1 MKTQSHQLDILHTTG
16 SKYKYKCKL
25 CQQEWIT
32 FPTSTCPGVNVF
44 TSRGPTVCPERYK
57 TLAELE
63 AKDLRPKR
71 VDQPIAAFRPSH
83 RGAWDFLYDETEA
96 LPKRRSEATVR
107 ILKGGF
113 RLFAWLVNVVVASLI
128 AVLLGL
134 NPAPSSP
141 TNVPVMNFV
150 LRHQLLSLIIVCG
163 VVLLTLLGLL
173 LFSPHYWTRK
183 SPATR
188 RLWLDHPG
196 SRSHRPADC
205 PYASPT

>member
-44 TSRGPTVCPERYK
+44 TSRDPTVCPERYK

-63 AKDLRPKR
+63 AKDLRPEG

-113 RLFAWLVNVVVASLI
+113 RLFAWLVNVVVASLCAPWTQSCSFISYKCPRHELRLATPASLSHHCVWCSVTDTSRI
-128 AVLLGL
+128 APLFTSLLDSKI
-134 NPAPSSP
+134 SS
-141 TNVPVMNFV
+141 NQEA
-150 LRHQLLSLIIVCG
+150 L
-163 VVLLTLLGLL
+163 
-173 LFSPHYWTRK
+173 
-183 SPATR
+183 A
-188 RLWLDHPG
+188 
-196 SRSHRPADC
+196 
-205 PYASPT
+205 